1 MNVETLSMHIQ
12 WTNALSLG
20 VGDLDAQHQELFR
33 RASRL
38 LDALEAGKRA
48 DVAELIEY
56 LHGYAT
62 THFGL
67 EEAWM
72 REIGFPGFLRHKAE
86 HDRFVSD
93 LALIARDLDAN
104 GRSLG
109 LAPFQLG
116 QWLAQWLKKHIGGT
130 DAELGR
136 YLAKRSA

>member
-1 MNVETLSMHIQ
+1 MTLQ
-12 WTNALSLG
+12 WTNALSVG
-20 VGDLDAQHQELFR
+20 VAQIDGQHQELFR
-33 RASRL
+33 RAGQL

-48 DVAELIEY
+48 EVVELIDY

-72 REIGFPGFLRHKAE
+72 RETLYPGYVRHKAE
-86 HDRFVSD
+86 HDRFIAD
-93 LALIARDLDAN
+93 LRLLSRDLDDTVPRA
-104 GRSLG
+104 

-116 QWLAQWLKKHIGGT
+116 RWLAQWLKEHVSGT
-130 DAELGR
+130 DRELGR